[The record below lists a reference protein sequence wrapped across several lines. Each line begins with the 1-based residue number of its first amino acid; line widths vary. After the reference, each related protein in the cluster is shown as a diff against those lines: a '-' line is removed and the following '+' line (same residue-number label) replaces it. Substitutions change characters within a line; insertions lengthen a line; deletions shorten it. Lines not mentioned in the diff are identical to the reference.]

1 MINSNGTADGV
12 TRHDEQ
18 PERETDS
25 RLVDQMQSEIA
36 HLRDQLS
43 SRDTQIDQLNQ
54 ILAMT
59 SAQTRHSTGSSQPQE
74 TYPRP
79 IEIPVPFAGIKKRR
93 LSGKKTLDTR

>member
-59 SAQTRHSTGSSQPQE
+59 SAQNSALNRQLPAPKKPILDRLKFLFRSQ
-74 TYPRP
+74 
-79 IEIPVPFAGIKKRR
+79 A
-93 LSGKKTLDTR
+93 